1 MEIAIIGSQ
10 GNLAKAL
17 AEELEKDHSVTCYG
31 KNKFNFLNKNK
42 IISLAKHIYTADII
56 ICCVGVLADHD
67 PWDMFTINTVAPAF
81 LLEQLDARSSRSH
94 VIMIGSHAAMWTS
107 WPGIEFTRLIYNVS
121 KESLQS
127 FIVGLAQRGQTN
139 LTLTVLN
146 PSVFQ
151 SKMSDYN
158 GYPLDI
164 VVESVQTIIN
174 SKAPLLILEYN
185 NFK

>member
-1 MEIAIIGSQ
+1 MNVAIIGSQ
-10 GNLAKAL
+10 GDFAQAL
-17 AEELEKDHSVTCYG
+17 TKKLEKDHSVLCYG
-31 KNKFNFLNKNK
+31 KNEFNFLNKNK
-42 IISLAKHIYTADII
+42 IISLAKRIYMADVI
-56 ICCVGVLADHD
+56 ICCAGVLADHD

-94 VIMIGSHAAMWTS
+94 VIMVGSHAAMWTS
-107 WPGIEFTRLIYNVS
+107 WPGIEFTRLTYNVS
-121 KESLQS
+121 KECLQS
-127 FIVGLAQRGQTN
+127 FVVGLAHRNQTN

-151 SKMSDYN
+151 SKMSNHN
-158 GYPLDI
+158 GYPVDV